1 MAIRLRDE
9 LLVSR
14 GLWEQRM
21 LSQVTQ
27 LWGYSPFAFV
37 LRLWHSQSTLLA
49 SLSLM
54 RSHTTAQV
62 ALVGMVH
69 GSRRLASNQSQRASD
84 QRFNEIALLSL
95 TDVELREREIVIS
108 AHVRNAH
115 PHRPESSDISL
126 ERLRQAET
134 SLQGEFLSD
143 AALRIDE
150 LILQLTMR
158 NSHWLARFDYEIVFA
173 VLPLFLL
180 YRVGKN
186 FFYDTFIFDRPY
198 LDTTFYIPAAIILV
212 LSAGTLVMSFD
223 RRLRR
228 GLRQRVE
235 SLAEE
240 LAKLTIGESLF
251 PDIEEQVRVFSREQA
266 KVDTCLKSISS
277 IRNRFL
283 NASELGSRK
292 LS

>member
-21 LSQVTQ
+21 LGQVTQ

-54 RSHTTAQV
+54 RAHTTAQV

-158 NSHWLARFDYEIVFA
+158 NSHWLERFDYEIVFA

-251 PDIEEQVRVFSREQA
+251 PDIEERFRVFSREQA

-277 IRNRFL
+277 IRNRFS